1 MYLYSRENVH
11 IKRFVIMEVFSNK
24 DGTDDGGK
32 CGICAKQLCPH
43 YAFFTHP
50 LLKQQRHLAYFKKLL
65 CFLLG
70 LGSACNNNNDDNR
83 DN

>member
-32 CGICAKQLCPH
+32 CGICALN
-43 YAFFTHP
+43 TITE
-50 LLKQQRHLAYFKKLL
+50 KLH
-65 CFLLG
+65 
-70 LGSACNNNNDDNR
+70 D
-83 DN
+83 

>member
-32 CGICAKQLCPH
+32 CGI
-43 YAFFTHP
+43 
-50 LLKQQRHLAYFKKLL
+50 
-65 CFLLG
+65 
-70 LGSACNNNNDDNR
+70 
-83 DN
+83 